1 MVEDSIRKK
10 RIHGIMN
17 IYYSNPEVQKAI
29 FEFCKNRETVPQYFE
44 GFGKRPDSLQYTG
57 DIFELVK
64 KGATSFHCSE
74 EIWEDALRISTELNE
89 GEFNELR
96 TGWDLLIDID
106 CKYFNYARL
115 AAQAVIETLNR
126 FGIENVGLKYS
137 GSKGFHI
144 LIPWDAFPKTINGIS
159 TSDLFPELPRKLIE
173 FIRYYSE
180 KVFKESLPDDFYSQ
194 FENAKIKRGIKCKN
208 CNEMADIYEKV
219 ELYCNFCR
227 IGETK
232 KIPKDFLR
240 EKYFCPECKRELV
253 QKRSKETY
261 ECKKCKLDSTTSP
274 RSFSSTEEIDL
285 FGLMG
290 LDFILISPRHLFRAP
305 YSVNFDEPIFIKK
318 GENMKVIKIG
328 KFIDKFFKKDSKLQ
342 IEDISNL
349 NYKTIS
355 FNLKNNKTRFGK
367 VTKAIRHIINEKLF
381 QITLESGRKI
391 KVTSGHSLFI
401 LKNGKIQTIEGNKIN
416 AGDYL
421 VSLRKVSSI
430 KETKK
435 EIILSEEFIK
445 KDFVNKKKHIF
456 LCDFD
461 KNVFDKIYKL
471 NVPKR
476 KKINFYNWKAY
487 NILPLDVY
495 SILIQEY
502 PQLKNKFK
510 GANLKMSHHG
520 GKAFKIPNKLKIN
533 KKLMR
538 LLGYYMSEGCCDKKR
553 DRIYFSFG
561 AHEKELISDCINIL
575 KTLKL
580 KPNIRKPHKTAI
592 QIEINSN
599 ILKLIL
605 KKLFNCGI
613 NARNKRVPSLI
624 WQVDEILK
632 KEFIH
637 SYIDGDGHLEKKWAK
652 IIIST
657 ASKKLQE
664 DLCFLFASIGIG
676 YSLSTRHV
684 TRWAK
689 SNTEQY
695 VFIIQGKKDVE
706 KLGFKSNSKRI
717 KESLT
722 NKFPIKELG
731 LEESI
736 LKSRWKNQYL
746 NKKIISRSKNFIK
759 QLNPTNEILSLVNGD
774 ASFIKVK
781 EIKEIKSKNK
791 YVYDL
796 SIENDENFVGGNCI
810 LLHNSLHEKT
820 GLSSVVLTKY
830 ELDDFEP
837 KHANPLKVKIRKF
850 SPEAK
855 KDEAKELIVEALDWF
870 KNREISEGQTDEKI
884 TGKYANFKPIKLNEL
899 KEDQFPP
906 CIKNILKGVE
916 DGKKR
921 SLFILMNLFRSV
933 GMEKEEI
940 EKKIYE
946 WNGKNKPPLK
956 KGYIQGQLKWAYNKK
971 PKLPPNCK
979 RFYQEV
985 GICSPDGFCG
995 KIKNPLNYV
1004 IRKNFVKTKN
1014 KDNKKDKIKNS

>member
-1 MVEDSIRKK
+1 MTEESIKKK
-10 RIHGIMN
+10 RIQN
-17 IYYSNPEVQKAI
+17 VVYLYYSKPEIQKAI
-29 FEFCKNRETVPQYFE
+29 FEFCKERETIPQYFE
-44 GFGKRPDSLQYTG
+44 GFGKRPDGLQYIG

-74 EIWEDALRISTELNE
+74 ELWEDALRISTGMSEE
-89 GEFNELR
+89 EFNNLR
-96 TGWDLLIDID
+96 VGWDLLIDID
-106 CKYFNYARL
+106 CKYFDYARL
-115 AAQAVIETLNR
+115 AAQAVIETLRR
-126 FGIENVGLKYS
+126 FGVENVGVKFS

-144 LIPWDAFPKTINGIS
+144 IVPWKAFPKEINGIS
-159 TSDLFPELPRKLIE
+159 TAKLFPQLPRTLIE
-173 FIRYYSE
+173 FIRNYSE
-180 KVFKESLPDDFYSQ
+180 KVFKELLPGDFYSQ
-194 FENAKIKRGIKCKN
+194 FQNAKIKKGIKCKK
-208 CNEMADIYEKV
+208 CNELVDIYEQI

-227 IGETK
+227 QGEIK
-232 KIPKDFLR
+232 KIPKEFIR
-240 EKYFCPECKRELV
+240 ENYFCPECRRKLN
-253 QKRSKETY
+253 QKNSKETY
-261 ECKKCKLDSTTSP
+261 ECKQCQINSNKNP
-274 RSFSSTEEIDL
+274 ENFSSTEEIDL
-285 FGLMG
+285 FDLMG
-290 LDFILISPRHLFRAP
+290 LDFILISPRHLFRTP
-305 YSVNFDEPIFIKK
+305 YSVDFDEPIFIKK
-318 GENMKVIKIG
+318 GEDIEVVKIG
-328 KFIDKFFKKDSKLQ
+328 KFINKFFKKDSKLQ
-342 IEDISNL
+342 IENVSNL

-355 FNLKNNKTRFGK
+355 FNLKNNKTRFSK
-367 VTKAIRHIINEKLF
+367 VTKVIRHEINEKLF
-381 QITLESGRKI
+381 QIKLESGREI
-391 KVTSGHSLFI
+391 KATSGHSLFI
-401 LKNGKIQTIEGNKIN
+401 LKNGKIQAIKGNEIKT
-416 AGDYL
+416 GDYL
-421 VSLRKVSSI
+421 VSPRKISSI
-430 KETKK
+430 EDVKK
-435 EIILSEEFIK
+435 EIILSDEFIK
-445 KDFVNKKKHIF
+445 KDFINKKKHIF

-476 KKINFYNWKAY
+476 KKINFYNWKAC

-495 SILIQEY
+495 SILIQKY

-510 GANLKMSHHG
+510 DANLKMSHHG
-520 GKAFKIPNKLKIN
+520 GKAFKIQNKLKIN

-538 LLGYYMSEGCCDKKR
+538 LLGYYISEGCCDKKR

-561 AHEKELISDCINIL
+561 AHEKELIKDCINIL
-575 KTLKL
+575 KILKL
-580 KPNIRKPHKTAI
+580 KPNIRKPHKTAV

-599 ILKLIL
+599 MLKLIL
-605 KKLFNCGI
+605 KELFNCGI

-624 WQVDEILK
+624 WQVDDILK

-689 SNTEQY
+689 SNKEQH
-695 VFIIQGKKDVE
+695 VFIVQGKKDIE

-736 LKSRWKNQYL
+736 LKSKWKNQYL

-759 QLNPTNEILSLVNGD
+759 QLNPTNEILSLINGD

-796 SIENDENFVGGNCI
+796 SIKNDENFVGGNCI

-820 GLSSVVLTKY
+820 GLSSVVLTQE
-830 ELDDFEP
+830 ELKDFEP
-837 KHANPLKVKIRKF
+837 KQASPLNVRVRNF
-850 SPEAK
+850 SPESK
-855 KDEAKELIVEALDWF
+855 EGEAEELIVEALDWA
-870 KNREISEGQTDEKI
+870 KNKEIGEGKSQEKI
-884 TGKYANFKPIKLNEL
+884 SGKYANFKPVKIKEL

-906 CIKNILKGVE
+906 CIKNILKGLE

-921 SLFILMNLFRSV
+921 GLFVLINIFRSI
-933 GMEKEEI
+933 GMEKQEM
-940 EKKIYE
+940 EKKIYS
-946 WNGKNKPPLK
+946 WNEKNKPPLK
-956 KGYIQGQLKWAYNKK
+956 KGYIEGQLKWNYNQK

-979 RFYQEV
+979 KFYQDIGV
-985 GICSPDGFCG
+985 CAPGNLCL
-995 KIKNPLNYV
+995 KIKNPLNYL
-1004 IRKNFVKTKN
+1004 IRKNFAQGKKN
-1014 KDNKKDKIKNS
+1014 TIKKS